1 MFISVFFQ
9 WFLYTMNRHNSQS
22 MLTFWWTNIDG
33 ETMMNVDH
41 FSRNTQESHGFS
53 TSFCLPPGYL
63 PGEDA
68 RFFVWR
74 PARWANWMFDVA
86 KYDKER
92 NNFTFGR
99 GGNQGARGENKGK
112 ALGVGRFVCRFF
124 VARLWPL
131 GVSKNCIFRMI
142 VFSNGRKV
150 ESLKG
155 GLSRLLEKRVEVNL
169 SPWIPLCGCWDGTW
183 KYWEWEENKPRRWVV
198 QETTMIKLV
207 NWWASEIP
215 GSSGNCPKDSPDFSR
230 RGGDFFIENVMEELD
245 YPGEFFFDKR
255 TEKLYLF
262 HNGLP
267 F

>member
-1 MFISVFFQ
+1 
-9 WFLYTMNRHNSQS
+9 
-22 MLTFWWTNIDG
+22 
-33 ETMMNVDH
+33 MMNVDH

-74 PARWANWMFDVA
+74 SARWANWMFDVA

-155 GLSRLLEKRVEVNL
+155 GLSRLLEKKGGGQPEPLNSFVWLLRWYLKILRMRGEQTKTL
-169 SPWIPLCGCWDGTW
+169 SGSRNNHDQIG
-183 KYWEWEENKPRRWVV
+183 E
-198 QETTMIKLV
+198 LV
-207 NWWASEIP
+207 I
-215 GSSGNCPKDSPDFSR
+215 
-230 RGGDFFIENVMEELD
+230 
-245 YPGEFFFDKR
+245 
-255 TEKLYLF
+255 
-262 HNGLP
+262 
-267 F
+267 

>member
-1 MFISVFFQ
+1 
-9 WFLYTMNRHNSQS
+9 
-22 MLTFWWTNIDG
+22 
-33 ETMMNVDH
+33 MMNVDH
-41 FSRNTQESHGFS
+41 FSRNTQESHAFS

-169 SPWIPLCGCWDGTW
+169 SP
-183 KYWEWEENKPRRWVV
+183 
-198 QETTMIKLV
+198 
-207 NWWASEIP
+207 
-215 GSSGNCPKDSPDFSR
+215 
-230 RGGDFFIENVMEELD
+230 
-245 YPGEFFFDKR
+245 
-255 TEKLYLF
+255 
-262 HNGLP
+262 
-267 F
+267 